1 LEKVGVHCEEKE
13 EQNKKSGNSHAARQL
28 MQYNTG
34 MQTTMGKSKSTFV

>member
-1 LEKVGVHCEEKE
+1 VCIARK
-13 EQNKKSGNSHAARQL
+13 KKSKIKKNGNSHAARQL